1 MHEDI
6 FDIMESDSGTS
17 SSLDNVQQ
25 DGLRSVAELARDAQQ
40 KSETIERLEK
50 QVKQVK
56 SEYFKLIDE
65 ELPAILQELGLNAFE
80 LADGSKINVRPQYGA
95 HINLDNREKA
105 FQWLRDN
112 DHDGIIKNSISCS
125 FGTGEDE
132 QAKTFSILV
141 KDSGL
146 TPDQKTEVHSSTL
159 KAWVKERVENGDEF
173 PMDLFGAYIG
183 QRAHIRRAK

>member
-80 LADGSKINVRPQYGA
+80 LADGSKINVRPQYWA

-125 FGTGEDE
+125 FGKGEDE

>member
-40 KSETIERLEK
+40 KAETIERLEK

-80 LADGSKINVRPQYGA
+80 LADGSKINVRHQYGA
-95 HINLDNREKA
+95 DINLDNREKA

-112 DHDGIIKNSISCS
+112 DYDGIIKNSISCS
-125 FGTGEDE
+125 FGKGEDE
-132 QAKTFSILV
+132 QAETFSILV
-141 KDSGL
+141 KDSGF

>member
-40 KSETIERLEK
+40 KAETIERLEK

-95 HINLDNREKA
+95 HINLDNR
-105 FQWLRDN
+105 DN
-112 DHDGIIKNSISCS
+112 DSDGIIKNSISCS
-125 FGTGEDE
+125 FGKGEDE
-132 QAKTFSILV
+132 QAETFSILV
-141 KDSGL
+141 KDSGF